1 MTIFLSINNFK
12 TAVLRVCHAIEIEQE
27 YLTNLDQAVGD
38 GDLGITM
45 TKISTA
51 LQIYTQTTTEIDD
64 IGQFLIG
71 AGMATNRAASS
82 SFGTL
87 MSIALI
93 NAGSKIKGLNQVSLI
108 QLHEILHAAVLAVQS
123 RGKAKLNDKT
133 VLDVLF
139 PATEAFKKAIDSEAS
154 YKDAGICLVK
164 AAKEG
169 RDRVTPLQNRI
180 GRASWLGEQTKGKID
195 PGCAATVIIFE
206 AIVRQ

>member
-1 MTIFLSINNFK
+1 MSFFLSISNFK
-12 TAVLRVCHAIEIEQE
+12 TAVLRVCQVIGAEQE

-45 TKISTA
+45 TKISMA
-51 LQIYTQTTTEIDD
+51 LQEYTRTNTEVND

-87 MSIALI
+87 MSTALI
-93 NAGSKIKGLNQVSLI
+93 NAGSQIKGCNRVSSV
-108 QLHEILHAAVLAVQS
+108 QLYEIFFAAVLAIQN
-123 RGKAKLNDKT
+123 RGKAQLNDKT
-133 VLDVLF
+133 VLDVFF
-139 PATEAFKKAIDSEAS
+139 PAAEAFKKAIDTGAS
-154 YKDAGICLVK
+154 NKDAGICLVK

-169 RDRVTPLQNRI
+169 LDHVTPMQSRI

-195 PGCAATVIIFE
+195 PGCAAAVIILE